1 VSAPVRPTAAR
12 AAHEELIPVVLLDL
26 PVAIWE
32 RADDEARDLMRE
44 LAVIALNR
52 DREVADVP
60 SQLTDLID
68 ELERD
73 YGAISHDQAR
83 RLVQAQAARELV
95 IDRLEYRL
103 PRRAADDIRR
113 LAEALD
119 AADEYCQQGEHLLSV
134 ASSPVAKAFRD
145 WFLGELATQLA
156 GGEPTPW
163 PLSRYAAVVGEVVEQ

>member
-1 VSAPVRPTAAR
+1 VSAQERPSAAR
-12 AAHEELIPVVLLDL
+12 AGHEELVAVVLLDL

-60 SQLTDLID
+60 SQLMDLIE

-73 YGAISHDQAR
+73 YGAIGHDQAR
-83 RLVQAQAARELV
+83 RLAAARAAGESV

-103 PRRAADDIRR
+103 PRRSAADIRR

-119 AADEYCQQGEHLLSV
+119 AADEYCRQGEHLLSV
-134 ASSPVAKAFRD
+134 ATSAPSKAFRH
-145 WFLGELATQLA
+145 WFLGELITQLA
-156 GGEPTPW
+156 GGTPTPW
-163 PLSRYAAVVGEVVEQ
+163 PLSRFAAIAHEVVGE